1 MHVRHEPLP
10 SFGSM
15 PSVSKPPAKAIH
27 DAVTC
32 RPPVAVSRDLPT
44 STTQPIARPVPS
56 EATLA
61 AVSSVRDIAVSD
73 LDVVFQPIVDLSTG
87 ACFAFEALTRCKWP
101 EFKNPMKLFERAQE
115 ERCCGSLGRKVREVA
130 FARCTDA
137 PLFVNLH
144 PHELDEGWLVRPDDP
159 LFFHE
164 RAVYLEITESAAF
177 SYFAL
182 CVNVL
187 KEICS
192 RSGAF
197 LVVDDFGAGHSNV
210 KRIIDL
216 EPQVVKLDL
225 ALVRGIEKSKRQQI
239 LVRHLVSL
247 CIELGATVVAE
258 GIETEDELSA
268 VIDTGA
274 HYGQGYLF
282 ARPAFP
288 LPKPSWPMPRKVS
301 RA

>member
-1 MHVRHEPLP
+1 MA
-10 SFGSM
+10 
-15 PSVSKPPAKAIH
+15 SVSKPPAATIH

-32 RPPVAVSRDLPT
+32 RPPRSPSRDLPT
-44 STTQPIARPVPS
+44 SYTQQVARPVPVPDLPRS
-56 EATLA
+56 SA
-61 AVSSVRDIAVSD
+61 SVRDITVSD
-73 LDVVFQPIVDLSTG
+73 LDVVFQPILDLATRLP
-87 ACFAFEALTRCKWP
+87 FAHEALTRCKWP
-101 EFKNPMKLFERAQE
+101 EFKNPMKLFEQAQA

-159 LFFHE
+159 LFFHD

-177 SYFAL
+177 NYFSL

-197 LVVDDFGAGHSNV
+197 LVIDDFGAGHSNL

-216 EPQVVKLDL
+216 EPHIVKLDL

-239 LVRHLVSL
+239 LVSQVVSL
-247 CIELGATVVAE
+247 CKALGARVVAE
-258 GIETEDELSA
+258 GIETADELSA

-288 LPKPSWPMPRKVS
+288 IPKASWPVQRKS
-301 RA
+301 